1 MSHQQLFIHKAR
13 PEWGRAVL
21 ASETEDRRQYQ
32 FEDGQVRSISE
43 RFYSLL
49 EPVNPA
55 EDDAKASVRK
65 LRTLLRHN
73 DLSSAARDG
82 RVKASMTFG
91 DQIALFR
98 AALPEGFAEERYRKA
113 YRSSETTNKRAH
125 IDPAIEKVKTELSKE
140 VMEPLREA
148 EDWTG
153 ILDAVRGV
161 ILGTDLLSSAERKA
175 ITGVDSGVGEKLV
188 AIGAYD
194 LLHGDDAYADRFNRF
209 LDSLHSAKVRPTWA
223 LSTSLAALVDPQTH
237 VCIRPTA
244 FRDQARSL
252 MPKLQLE
259 MTPDLGT
266 YELLEQMTI
275 DASKTLKEAG
285 LNPVD
290 LFDLRNFM
298 WLTLRKDAERKLRA
312 L

>member
-21 ASETEDRRQYQ
+21 ASETDDRRQYQ
-32 FEDGQVRSISE
+32 FEDGQVRAISE

-49 EPVNPA
+49 EPVNPD

-73 DLSSAARDG
+73 DLHAASGEG
-82 RVKASMTFG
+82 RVKATMTLG

-98 AALPEGFAEERYRKA
+98 AALPEGFSAPRYLNA
-113 YRSSETTNKRAH
+113 YRRGEKSTKRAH
-125 IDPAIEKVKTELSKE
+125 VEPAIEKTTEKLAKE
-140 VMEPLREA
+140 LLEPLMEA
-148 EDWTG
+148 EDYKG
-153 ILDAVRGV
+153 LLEQVREV
-161 ILGTDLLSSAERKA
+161 LLSTDLISPAERKA
-175 ITGVDSGVGEKLV
+175 LSGIDSGVGEKLV
-188 AIGAYD
+188 ATAAYD
-194 LLHGDDAYADRFNRF
+194 LLHSTDSFADRFVRF
-209 LDSLHSAKVRPTWA
+209 LEALTSAKVRPTWA
-223 LSTSLAALVDPQTH
+223 LSTVLPALCDPEVH

-244 FRDQARSL
+244 FRDQARSM

-266 YELLEQMTI
+266 YELLQQMTL
-275 DASKTLKEAG
+275 DARDQLIAAEIT
-285 LNPVD
+285 PTD
-290 LFDLRNFM
+290 LFDVRNFM